1 MIASESQLQ
10 RRQWL
15 SHAMTAG
22 AFLCVLLALV
32 PLVSVLVYIG
42 GEGLRAINLDFFL
55 HLPKPVGEVGGGMA
69 NAIVGSLELLALACL
84 FGLPVGILGGV
95 YLSEFGSSKFATAV
109 RFTADV
115 LSGVPSIVV
124 GVFVFTLMVRPM
136 HSFSA
141 LAGGVALGILMIP
154 VVMRTTEE
162 LMRLVPGSLREA
174 ALALGVPRWRTILLV
189 VLANARG
196 GILTG
201 VMLAIAR
208 VAGETAPL
216 LFTALGNRF
225 WSFSLKEPISSLPV
239 QIFTYSI
246 APYDDWHRQA
256 WAGALVL
263 ILMVLSLNIAGRLA
277 LRRRME
283 KAR

>member
-1 MIASESQLQ
+1 MIASEFHLQ
-10 RRQWL
+10 RRQWF
-15 SHAMTAG
+15 SHAMTVG
-22 AFLCVLLALV
+22 ASLCVLLALV

-55 HLPKPVGEVGGGMA
+55 HLPRPVGEVGGGMA
-69 NAIVGSLELLALACL
+69 NAIVGSLELLALACV

-189 VLANARG
+189 VLASARG

-283 KAR
+283 RAR